1 MGFFEEVVKNCNLHN
16 GMCILKE
23 KTAVVTRS
31 EHANVS
37 ESEEM
42 FQKLILKDHLVSVC
56 GNLLQS
62 TIRLAGDTGLHAN
75 KISLS

>member
-16 GMCILKE
+16 GMYVLKV
-23 KTAVVTRS
+23 KTAIVINS

-42 FQKLILKDHLVSVC
+42 FQNFILRTWK
-56 GNLLQS
+56 
-62 TIRLAGDTGLHAN
+62 TI
-75 KISLS
+75 